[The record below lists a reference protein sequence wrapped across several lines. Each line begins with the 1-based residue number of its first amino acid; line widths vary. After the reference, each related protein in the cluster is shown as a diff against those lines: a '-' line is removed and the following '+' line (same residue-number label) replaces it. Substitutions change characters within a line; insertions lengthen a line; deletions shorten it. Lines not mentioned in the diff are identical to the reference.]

1 MCDVV
6 EMHAAQLQYYEYV
19 RRLPVGENGWR
30 LIVLIF
36 RKECD
41 AERTI
46 EYL

>member
-1 MCDVV
+1 MY
-6 EMHAAQLQYYEYV
+6 EAQLQYYEYV
-19 RRLPVGENGWR
+19 RRLPFGENVWR
-30 LIVLIF
+30 LTVLIF

>member
-1 MCDVV
+1 
-6 EMHAAQLQYYEYV
+6 MHKAHLQYYEYV
-19 RRLPVGENGWR
+19 RRLPFGANVWR